1 MKWLIAAL
9 RPVAAQLLVVA
20 ATALAERLL
29 APRAPRP
36 VEPLDGQHE
45 LPLVPANDNRP

>member
-1 MKWLIAAL
+1 MKWLIVAL
-9 RPVAAQLLVVA
+9 RPVAAQLLVAA

-29 APRAPRP
+29 APREPRP
-36 VEPLDGQHE
+36 VAQPSDQPE